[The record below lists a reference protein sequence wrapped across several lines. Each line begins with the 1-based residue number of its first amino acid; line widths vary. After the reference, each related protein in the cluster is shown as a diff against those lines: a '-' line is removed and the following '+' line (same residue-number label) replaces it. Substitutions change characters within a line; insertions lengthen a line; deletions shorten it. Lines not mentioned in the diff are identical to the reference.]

1 MTAESLEDAMIVY
14 AHEFALFSNRDKFD
28 LVAICDDTSTS
39 FGSAS
44 SPASILVRAIHETAF
59 KKMLKRMP
67 MLLVGGIQA
76 YKKEVG
82 MEEIVLGNCFFV
94 ATTPNEPFFKGLP
107 P

>member
-1 MTAESLEDAMIVY
+1 VTAESLEDAMIVY

-39 FGSAS
+39 FGSAT
-44 SPASILVRAIHETAF
+44 SPASILVRAISEMAF

-82 MEEIVLGNCFFV
+82 IEEIVLGNCFLCSHY
-94 ATTPNEPFFKGLP
+94 T
-107 P
+107 